1 MSKPAINNF
10 VVKKEDKTITM
21 ERSFNAPLDPVWAAW
36 TEADILC
43 QWWAPAPWK
52 CVIKS
57 LDFREGGRWLYAM
70 EGPDGDRH
78 WGLFDYTTIRPK
90 TFYSGSDSFCD
101 ENGTPSD
108 TMPRAK
114 WENRFSENDGET
126 VVRIVISF
134 SDAEHVGQI
143 LKMGF
148 KEGMQQD
155 FVQLDALLASGKVN
169 S

>member
-1 MSKPAINNF
+1 MNTEMINNF
-10 VVKKEDKTITM
+10 VVKKEEKAITM
-21 ERSFNAPLDPVWAAW
+21 ERSFAAPLDPVWAAW
-36 TEADILC
+36 TQADILC

-57 LDFREGGRWLYAM
+57 LDFREGGRWHYAM

-78 WGLFDYTTIRPK
+78 WALFDYDTIRPK

-101 ENGTPSD
+101 ENGIPNNGKAKT
-108 TMPRAK
+108 K
-114 WENRFSENDGET
+114 WETRFSEGGGQT

-134 SDAEHVGQI
+134 NSAEGLEQQ
-143 LKMGF
+143 LAMGF
-148 KEGMQQD
+148 KEGIQQD
-155 FVQLDALLASGKVN
+155 FVQLDALLAGK